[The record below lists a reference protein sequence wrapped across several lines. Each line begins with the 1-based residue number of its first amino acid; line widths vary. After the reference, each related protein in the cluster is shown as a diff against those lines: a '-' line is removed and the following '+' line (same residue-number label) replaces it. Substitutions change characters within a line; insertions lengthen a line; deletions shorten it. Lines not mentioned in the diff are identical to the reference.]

1 MSTSKIF
8 IIEIYI
14 FILIQMIKK
23 RNANAGINAN
33 VSLEPSAASQSTS
46 NINNNIIIN
55 KRDDGKEDI
64 VITRDI
70 EIDEQP
76 QPNIDRDVRTVILEA
91 YAQILLNQD
100 KALLSNL
107 ISKNCI
113 IVPMVALQNIIK
125 SAIHTEQVDIYLDE
139 DIKCCAGKANPIRK
153 IEAIKIVNENG
164 EIVTDFKQVYNK
176 EYNELVNV
184 YHLCLKYCI
193 NM

>member
-1 MSTSKIF
+1 
-8 IIEIYI
+8 
-14 FILIQMIKK
+14 MIKK

-33 VSLEPSAASQSTS
+33 ISLEPSAASQSTS

-70 EIDEQP
+70 DVSQP
-76 QPNIDRDVRTVILEA
+76 ASSLEDMDVRTVILES

-100 KALLSNL
+100 KALLSNI

-113 IVPMVALQNIIK
+113 IVPMSALQNIIK
-125 SAIHTEQVDIYLDE
+125 AAIHTEQVDIYLDE
-139 DIKCCAGKANPIRK
+139 DIKCCATKVNPIRK

>member
-1 MSTSKIF
+1 
-8 IIEIYI
+8 
-14 FILIQMIKK
+14 MIKK

-33 VSLEPSAASQSTS
+33 ISLEPSAASQSTS

-70 EIDEQP
+70 DVSQP
-76 QPNIDRDVRTVILEA
+76 ASSLEDMDVRTVILES

-113 IVPMVALQNIIK
+113 IVPMSALQNIIK
-125 SAIHTEQVDIYLDE
+125 AAIHAEQVDIYLDE
-139 DIKCCAGKANPIRK
+139 DIKCCATKANPIRK

>member
-1 MSTSKIF
+1 
-8 IIEIYI
+8 
-14 FILIQMIKK
+14 MIKK

-70 EIDEQP
+70 DVSQP
-76 QPNIDRDVRTVILEA
+76 ASSLEDMDVRTVILES

-113 IVPMVALQNIIK
+113 IVPMSALQNIIK
-125 SAIHTEQVDIYLDE
+125 AAIHTEQVDIYLDE
-139 DIKCCAGKANPIRK
+139 DIKCCATKVNPIRK

>member
-1 MSTSKIF
+1 
-8 IIEIYI
+8 
-14 FILIQMIKK
+14 MIKK

-70 EIDEQP
+70 DISQP
-76 QPNIDRDVRTVILEA
+76 ASSLEDMDVRTVILES

-113 IVPMVALQNIIK
+113 IVPMSALQNIIK
-125 SAIHTEQVDIYLDE
+125 AAIHTEQVDIYLDE
-139 DIKCCAGKANPIRK
+139 DIKCCATKANPIRK

>member
-1 MSTSKIF
+1 
-8 IIEIYI
+8 
-14 FILIQMIKK
+14 MIKK

-33 VSLEPSAASQSTS
+33 ISLEPSAASQSTS

-70 EIDEQP
+70 DEGQP
-76 QPNIDRDVRTVILEA
+76 ASSLEDMDVRTVILES

-100 KALLSNL
+100 KALLSNI

-113 IVPMVALQNIIK
+113 IVPMSALQNIIK
-125 SAIHTEQVDIYLDE
+125 AAIHTEQVDIYLDE
-139 DIKCCAGKANPIRK
+139 DIKCCATKVNPIRK

>member
-1 MSTSKIF
+1 
-8 IIEIYI
+8 
-14 FILIQMIKK
+14 MIKK

-64 VITRDI
+64 VITRDV
-70 EIDEQP
+70 DEGQP
-76 QPNIDRDVRTVILEA
+76 VSSAEDMDVRTVILES

-113 IVPMVALQNIIK
+113 IVPMSALQNIIK
-125 SAIHTEQVDIYLDE
+125 AAIHTEQVDIYLDE
-139 DIKCCAGKANPIRK
+139 DIKCCATKANPIRK

>member
-1 MSTSKIF
+1 
-8 IIEIYI
+8 
-14 FILIQMIKK
+14 MIKK

-33 VSLEPSAASQSTS
+33 ISLEPSAASQSTS

-70 EIDEQP
+70 DVSQP
-76 QPNIDRDVRTVILEA
+76 ASSLEDMDVRTVILES

-113 IVPMVALQNIIK
+113 IVPMSALQNIIK
-125 SAIHTEQVDIYLDE
+125 AAIHTEQVDIYLDE
-139 DIKCCAGKANPIRK
+139 DIKCCATKVNPIRK